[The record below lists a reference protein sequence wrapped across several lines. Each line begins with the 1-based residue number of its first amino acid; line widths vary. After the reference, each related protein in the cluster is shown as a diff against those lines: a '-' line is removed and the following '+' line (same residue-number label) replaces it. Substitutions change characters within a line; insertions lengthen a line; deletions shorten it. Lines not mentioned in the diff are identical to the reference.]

1 VRGLLLFAIAAGM
14 AFPAENILTP
24 AERRSGWILLFDG
37 RSMRGWRDPAKERP
51 PGDSWSI
58 EDGCLTTRAKPRIA
72 EDLVSAESYRD
83 FELVFDWRLLAR
95 GNTGVKYRIQR
106 HIFVDNSKAQT
117 GPDGFEGM
125 IFRELTNPVSARA
138 RLAPDATAQV
148 YTVAFEMQLLD
159 DAGHPDARNGP
170 RYRTGAL
177 YSMIAPVATPAR
189 PAGEWNSG
197 RILVRGDHIEHWIN
211 GTKVLDGSLTD
222 PGIRDGVQKRWG
234 QYPPMVEMLTRPK
247 PEGPICLQHHGDPVW
262 FRNLKI
268 RRLARSSGRSLH
280 SF

>member
-1 VRGLLLFAIAAGM
+1 MGRGGIFFLTAVL
-14 AFPAENILTP
+14 AFGADNVLTP
-24 AERRSGWILLFDG
+24 EEKKAGWVLLFDG
-37 RSMRGWRDPAKERP
+37 HSMRGWRDPAKENP
-51 PGDSWSI
+51 PGDSWAI
-58 EDGCLTTRAKPRIA
+58 EDGCLTTRANPRIA

-83 FELVFDWRLLAR
+83 FELVFDWRLQAR

-106 HIFVDNSKAQT
+106 RIFVDNSKAQT
-117 GPDGFEGM
+117 GPGGFEGM
-125 IFRELTNPVSARA
+125 IYRELTNPVSDRA

-148 YTVAFEMQLLD
+148 YTVGFEMQLLD
-159 DAGHPDARNGP
+159 DAGHADAKNGP

-177 YSMIAPVATPAR
+177 YGMIAPNAAPAR

-222 PGIRDGVQKRWG
+222 PGIREGVQKRWG
-234 QYPPMVEMLTRPK
+234 LYPPIVEMLTHPK

-268 RRLARSSGRSLH
+268 RRYPQQR
-280 SF
+280 